1 MGVGERAR
9 VPRETS
15 ITASPE
21 RSPRDLRAISA
32 RSPRD
37 LHAISARLLGRLR
50 VEPIE
55 DRVRA
60 ARPAR
65 PGEFGELLHVET
77 ARVIDVVLRRYTQP
91 DSYGKIAE
99 RVPRG
104 FPITTH
110 LLHELDRAR
119 GAHVDAALP
128 ERVRELAHANVARP
142 VGIDRLERALRHKLL
157 RERDELSQEQP
168 RQQQ

>member
-1 MGVGERAR
+1 MMSPRAFLWKLENELECRAR
-9 VPRETS
+9 IQSRHRPS
-15 ITASPE
+15 
-21 RSPRDLRAISA
+21 DLR
-32 RSPRD
+32 
-37 LHAISARLLGRLR
+37 AISARLLGRLR

-65 PGEFGELLHVET
+65 PGEFGEFVHVET

-91 DSYGKIAE
+91 DKYGKIAE

-128 ERVRELAHANVARP
+128 ERLRQLAHADVARP
-142 VGIDRLERALRHKLL
+142 VGIDRLERMLRHKLL
-157 RERDELSQEQP
+157 RERGEMSQEQP
-168 RQQQ
+168 RQQ